1 MCTEKTAFSN
11 QRKNFFD
18 LKKVLL
24 IQKNVLWSKEIDLF
38 RLKNIFFNQP
48 NFLQFK
54 EIFSLTV
61 Y

>member
-1 MCTEKTAFSN
+1 MWVEP
-11 QRKNFFD
+11 

-24 IQKNVLWSKEIDLF
+24 IKKNVLRSKEIDLF
-38 RLKNIFFNQP
+38 TLKIVLQNQQ

-61 Y
+61 YQRNVSLIYFD